1 MAVIR
6 KPNKVI
12 FENDKLDHTLVST
25 FMYDMAE
32 ALPKAQRSTVEN
44 CLRTCDHFN
53 SGIYENT
60 YPKEVTK
67 VTLTYYT
74 RSEKTEVEI
83 QYGEFDG
90 QILGRGCMDGILYDE
105 HTLYGVKERI
115 EYFLTYDRKNFKR
128 INGYKI
134 LFTLRQAK

>member
-12 FENDKLDHTLVST
+12 FENDKLDYTLVST

-44 CLRTCDHFN
+44 CLQICDHFN
-53 SGIYENT
+53 RGIYENT
-60 YPKEVTK
+60 YPKEITK

-74 RSEKTEVEI
+74 RSEKVVVSI
-83 QYGEFDG
+83 QYGECEG
-90 QILGRGCMDGILYDE
+90 RILGCGTMDGILYDE

-115 EYFLTYDRKNFKR
+115 AYFRTSNYRNFKK

-134 LFTLRQAK
+134 DFTLRETK